1 MYTQRLKNWEVFSCM
16 QTEWLH
22 LRLIQ
27 EDYDGQDRIL
37 NGKSTEYGEYPWM
50 AGLYK
55 EAGKDDWIIVYR

>member
-1 MYTQRLKNWEVFSCM
+1 M

-22 LRLIQ
+22 LCLIQ

-37 NGKSTEYGEYPWM
+37 NGKSTEYGDYPWM

-55 EAGKDDWIIVYR
+55 EAGKDDWIIVYK